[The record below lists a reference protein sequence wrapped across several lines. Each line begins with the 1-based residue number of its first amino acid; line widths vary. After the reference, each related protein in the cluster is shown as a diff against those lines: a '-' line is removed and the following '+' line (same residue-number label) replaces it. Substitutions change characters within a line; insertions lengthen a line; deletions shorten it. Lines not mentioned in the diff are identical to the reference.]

1 MSTPPFRLQRAQRT
15 IRIARGML
23 VEAGQACPELR
34 GELEA
39 AAARALAAEQRSAKL
54 LKRDLRH

>member
-23 VEAGQACPELR
+23 VEAAQACPDLR
-34 GELEA
+34 PELEA
-39 AAARALAAEQRSAKL
+39 AIARALAAEQRSAKL
-54 LKRDLRH
+54 LKERMN

>member
-23 VEAGQACPELR
+23 VEAAQACPDLR
-34 GELEA
+34 PELEA
-39 AAARALAAEQRSAKL
+39 AATRALAAEQKSAKL
-54 LKRDLRH
+54 LKERMH